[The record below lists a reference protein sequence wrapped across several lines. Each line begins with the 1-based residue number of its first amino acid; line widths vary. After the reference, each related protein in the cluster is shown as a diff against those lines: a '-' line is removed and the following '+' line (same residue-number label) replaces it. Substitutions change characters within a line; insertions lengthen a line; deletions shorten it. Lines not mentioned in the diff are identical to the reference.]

1 MKKESYEFK
10 DVTVDLA
17 TEKGLKYLGVKRS
30 DVELNIK
37 NLGGLFKK
45 ACVEITPLE
54 GVEVHINEAALEETP
69 EKEEKKE
76 SQVLEETLEKEEKQ
90 TTLEESKEKSEKKEE
105 ETDLSEEEIIL
116 KNPATQEDMD
126 LAFAKAKEFIDTVVT
141 LLDAGCSVDYEKGYD
156 SIKVVIDDGNLS
168 KVIGHRGE
176 TLDALQYLSSCV
188 ANLDTEGFVRVQIDA
203 GNYREKRT
211 ESLVRLA
218 NNLAK
223 RCIKTKRSQKIEP
236 MNSYERRIIHLAL
249 KENEKVE
256 TESLGEGPLKE
267 IVIKYKKRTKTV
279 DGETVVEEE
288 ITYGPS
294 SEFAKKGTQGFRS
307 FGQKRRRF

>member
-17 TEKGLKYLGVKRS
+17 TEKGLKYLGVKRA

-76 SQVLEETLEKEEKQ
+76 SQVLEEASEKEEKK
-90 TTLEESKEKSEKKEE
+90 TTLEKTKEKSEQKEE
-105 ETDLSEEEIIL
+105 EKDLSDEEIIL

-126 LAFAKAKEFIDTVVT
+126 LAFAKAKEFIDTVIT
-141 LLDAGCSVDYEKGYD
+141 LLDAGCSVDCEKGYD

-168 KVIGHRGE
+168 KVIGHRGK

-211 ESLVRLA
+211 ESLVKLA

-223 RCIKTKRSQKIEP
+223 RCIKTKRPQKIEP